1 VPNHLEETLTGV
13 DTLISGIKAQ
23 GVLVD
28 EKRSIL
34 VVDDQ
39 ESMRTLLQDMLE
51 VIGYEVTLAEG
62 GEQALSILQ
71 SGDFNLVLS
80 DLNMPGMDGSAL
92 LRAIKATWPSLPV
105 VIITGYGTFHTE
117 KRVMKEGADGY
128 ISKPCTLSKIEK
140 TMSTILSHKV

>member
-1 VPNHLEETLTGV
+1 MPNHLEETPTGAE
-13 DTLISGIKAQ
+13 TLVAGIKAQ

-28 EKRSIL
+28 EKRSVL

-51 VIGYEVTLAEG
+51 VVGYEVTLAEG
-62 GEQALSILQ
+62 GEQALSLLEA
-71 SGDFNLVLS
+71 GEFDLVLS

-92 LRAIKATWPSLPV
+92 LRAVKATWPGIPV

-128 ISKPCTLSKIEK
+128 ISKPCTLSKIDK
-140 TMSTILSHKV
+140 TISSIISHKV

>member
-1 VPNHLEETLTGV
+1 VAV
-13 DTLISGIKAQ
+13 DSKL
-23 GVLVD
+23 
-28 EKRSIL
+28 SIL

-51 VIGYEVTLAEG
+51 VIGYEVTLAGG
-62 GEQALSILQ
+62 GEQALSLVE
-71 SGDFNLVLS
+71 SREFDLVLS

-92 LRAIKATWPSLPV
+92 LRAVKAALPNLPV

-140 TMSTILSHKV
+140 TISSILSHKV

>member
-1 VPNHLEETLTGV
+1 MN
-13 DTLISGIKAQ
+13 
-23 GVLVD
+23 
-28 EKRSIL
+28 EKHSIL

-39 ESMRTLLQDMLE
+39 ESMRTLLKDMLE
-51 VIGYEVTLAEG
+51 VIGYDVTLAEG
-62 GEQALSILQ
+62 GEQAMSVVQ
-71 SGDFNLVLS
+71 SRDFDLVLS

-92 LRAIKATWPSLPV
+92 LRAVKATWPGLPV

-140 TMSTILSHKV
+140 TLSSILSHKV

>member
-1 VPNHLEETLTGV
+1 MSQHTAPE
-13 DTLISGIKAQ
+13 SQ
-23 GVLVD
+23 GVLVQ
-28 EKRSIL
+28 EKRRIL

-51 VIGYEVTLAEG
+51 VIGYEVTLSEG
-62 GEQALSILQ
+62 GDQALSLVQ
-71 SGDFNLVLS
+71 SSNFDLVLS
-80 DLNMPGMDGSAL
+80 DLNMPGMDGAAL
-92 LRAIKATWPSLPV
+92 LKAIKASLPELPV

-140 TMSTILSHKV
+140 TISSVFSHKV